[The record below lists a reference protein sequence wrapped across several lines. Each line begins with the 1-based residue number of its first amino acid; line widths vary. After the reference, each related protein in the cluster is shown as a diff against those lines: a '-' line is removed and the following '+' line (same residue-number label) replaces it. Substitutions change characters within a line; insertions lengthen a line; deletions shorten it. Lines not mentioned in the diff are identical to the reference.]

1 MSGKGLAEL
10 SWRDLI
16 STALFAIVAALALR
30 LWVVGVYT
38 IPSHSMGNTILEGDY
53 IIVSKLAFRM
63 RDVHR
68 GDIII
73 FSLPDSLRGEER
85 DDLFIKR
92 LIGLPGDTILL
103 TSDYVSVNGQ
113 RIPEPPFARQPYNTL
128 LGIGAADVEIVVP
141 TNAYFVLGDNRSN
154 SFDSRY
160 WGCLPCDRVEG
171 APLCVY
177 WSYGI
182 SSDNIVRH
190 IRWNR
195 LLTRIL

>member
-16 STALFAIVAALALR
+16 STALFAIVVALALR

-38 IPSHSMGNTILEGDY
+38 IPSHSMENTILEGDY
-53 IIVSKLAFRM
+53 IVVSKLAFRM
-63 RDVHR
+63 RDVRR

-103 TSDYVSVNGQ
+103 TSNYVSVNGQ
-113 RIPEPPFARQPYNTL
+113 RIPEPPAARPPYNPL
-128 LGIGAADVEIVVP
+128 LGIGASDVEIVVP

-160 WGCLPCDRVEG
+160 WGCLPSDRVEG
-171 APLCVY
+171 APLFVY

-190 IRWNR
+190 IRWDR
-195 LLTRIL
+195 LFNRIL

>member
-16 STALFAIVAALALR
+16 STALFAIVVALALR

-38 IPSHSMGNTILEGDY
+38 IPSHSMENTILEGDY
-53 IIVSKLAFRM
+53 IVVSKLAFRM
-63 RDVHR
+63 RDVRR

-113 RIPEPPFARQPYNTL
+113 RIPEPPAARPPYNPL
-128 LGIGAADVEIVVP
+128 LGIGASDVEIVVP

-160 WGCLPCDRVEG
+160 WGCLPSDRIEG
-171 APLCVY
+171 APLFVY

-190 IRWNR
+190 IRWDR
-195 LLTRIL
+195 LFNRIL

>member
-16 STALFAIVAALALR
+16 STALFAIVVALALR

-38 IPSHSMGNTILEGDY
+38 IPSHSMENTILEGDY
-53 IIVSKLAFRM
+53 IVVSKLAFRM
-63 RDVHR
+63 RDVRR

-113 RIPEPPFARQPYNTL
+113 RIPEPPAARPPYNPL
-128 LGIGAADVEIVVP
+128 LGIGASDGEIVVP

-160 WGCLPCDRVEG
+160 WGCLPSDRIEG
-171 APLCVY
+171 APLFVY

-190 IRWNR
+190 IRWDR
-195 LLTRIL
+195 LFNRIL